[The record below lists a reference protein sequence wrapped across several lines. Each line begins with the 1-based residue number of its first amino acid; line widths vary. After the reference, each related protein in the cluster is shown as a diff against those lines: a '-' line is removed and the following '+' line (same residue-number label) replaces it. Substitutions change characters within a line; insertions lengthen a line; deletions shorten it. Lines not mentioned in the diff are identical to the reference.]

1 MKKKVEYTKSVVVAS
16 LVVSIALVLF
26 GIYLIVRG
34 GDYIQGILMILL
46 GLVTG
51 SKEWINL
58 FKKIWKLEAH
68 LVLIKVVGKMM

>member
-26 GIYLIVRG
+26 GIYLIVRD

-58 FKKIWKLEAH
+58 FKKK
-68 LVLIKVVGKMM
+68 

>member
-1 MKKKVEYTKSVVVAS
+1 MKKKVEHTKSLVIAS

-26 GIYLIVRG
+26 GIYLITRS

-46 GLVTG
+46 GILTG

-58 FKKIWKLEAH
+58 FKKK
-68 LVLIKVVGKMM
+68 